1 MAAWPTTAELAQV
14 LNLENTEDWDTTL
27 ERVMASAI
35 EYVKLKVGGW
45 VEGTDTPDEAV
56 AQAAL
61 RVAEMIAQRPTATA
75 TELGSDPTLTRLLY
89 GHRRRFGIA

>member
-1 MAAWPTTAELAQV
+1 MATWPTSAELAQV
-14 LNLENTEDWDTTL
+14 LNLENTEGWDTTL
-27 ERVMASAI
+27 ERVMAAAI
-35 EYVKLKVGGW
+35 EYVKLRVGGW
-45 VEGTDTPDEAV
+45 VDGADTPDEAV

-75 TELGSDPTLTRLLY
+75 AELGSDPTFNRLLY